1 MIDFLLAER
10 GRFELPVQE
19 NRTPLFESGTL
30 NHSDTSPSILSLTE
44 RLSYAVTCYTNIM
57 PRLNASLGAMRAIS
71 VATAT
76 LIVRPALIMIGI
88 IVVAFYCLTAFLALS
103 FSAWWWLMLVVL
115 VPLTLVILG
124 IGLLMLFL
132 LRRLTPRG
140 LRAADQAKVDGFAQ
154 KLLGVVERSRYSYPV
169 ILFLIAKDI
178 VRKKESSFLRNMIGD
193 SRSLTREFG
202 EICRLFER

>member
-1 MIDFLLAER
+1 M
-10 GRFELPVQE
+10 QE

-30 NHSDTSPSILSLTE
+30 NHSDTSPYILSLTE
-44 RLSYAVTCYTNIM
+44 RLSYTVTCYTNIM

-124 IGLLMLFL
+124 IG
-132 LRRLTPRG
+132 
-140 LRAADQAKVDGFAQ
+140 
-154 KLLGVVERSRYSYPV
+154 
-169 ILFLIAKDI
+169 
-178 VRKKESSFLRNMIGD
+178 
-193 SRSLTREFG
+193 
-202 EICRLFER
+202 